1 MVIPLGIMTLT
12 SEFAMEEPAFP
23 SDAGGS
29 WSPALISWA
38 FFRDLNVRDMS
49 HSF

>member
-1 MVIPLGIMTLT
+1 
-12 SEFAMEEPAFP
+12 MEEPAFP

-38 FFRDLNVRDMS
+38 FFSDLNATQRCESLILEHMVTPKE
-49 HSF
+49 